1 MISLA
6 FTINTILLIN
16 FHPELSLIY
25 YDTLIVV
32 VLSTLISLLA
42 LRRPSDFFIHHL
54 QEDPDIP
61 LHKKFASLEEYIAG
75 GIPYSNDE
83 DHFYN
88 KDVFL

>member
-1 MISLA
+1 
-6 FTINTILLIN
+6 LIN

-25 YDTLIVV
+25 YD
-32 VLSTLISLLA
+32 TLISLLA

-75 GIPYSNDE
+75 GIPYNNDE

-88 KDVFL
+88 KDIFL